1 MANTR
6 RKDRLESLLRREIA
20 NCLVTELRDP
30 RLGFITVTR
39 VALSIDRQF
48 ATAYYTVLGDEKQK
62 KHAAIAL
69 RSACPYVQRAYA
81 KHVQSRTLPQLRFEF
96 DERDEKRMN
105 MDELIRKARE
115 SDPKQADSSSADDND
130 STEQQVD
137 GNDGQQETS
146 AQQVQ

>member
-20 NCLVTELRDP
+20 NCLVNEIRDP
-30 RLGFITVTR
+30 RLGFITITR
-39 VALSIDRQF
+39 VTLSVDRQF
-48 ATAYYTVLGDEKQK
+48 ATAYYTVLGDDKQK
-62 KHAAIAL
+62 KHAAYAL

-81 KHVQSRTLPQLRFEF
+81 KQVNSRTLPILRFEF

-115 SDPKQADSSSADDND
+115 SDPKHAEDEKTSVTDDN
-130 STEQQVD
+130 
-137 GNDGQQETS
+137 GNGDDGQQETS
-146 AQQVQ
+146 TQQDP